1 MKVFIEPKKCVSSG
15 QCVLSAPGVFDQH
28 EEDGIV
34 YLLTENP
41 SDDLAEHVREAVMLC
56 PAQAIRL
63 EQ

>member
-1 MKVFIEPKKCVSSG
+1 MKVIIEPEKCVSSG
-15 QCVLSAPGVFDQH
+15 QCVLSAPSVFDQH

-41 SDDLAEHVREAVMLC
+41 SAELTDHVIEAAMLC
-56 PAQAIRL
+56 PARAIRL